1 MRDPRRIVRA
11 GYDRMAPAYLAARPR
26 KGADVRLLSELI
38 RRVPSAGR
46 VLDAGCG
53 AGVPATDA
61 LRRAGL
67 DVVGLDFARAQLELA
82 RRLVPPLRVVH
93 ADLTGLPFAAATFD
107 GVVSFYA
114 VIHVPR
120 AEHATVF
127 AQVCHVLR
135 PGGLALL
142 CLGAHDLA
150 ADLDPDSWLGTPMF
164 WSHFDAGTNLALLR
178 DAGLDVI
185 LDRLVPDPMGHG
197 EHLFALVERR
207 RAA

>member
-26 KGADVRLLSELI
+26 DGADVQLLSELI

-67 DVVGLDFARAQLELA
+67 DV
-82 RRLVPPLRVVH
+82 
-93 ADLTGLPFAAATFD
+93 
-107 GVVSFYA
+107 
-114 VIHVPR
+114 
-120 AEHATVF
+120 
-127 AQVCHVLR
+127 
-135 PGGLALL
+135 
-142 CLGAHDLA
+142 
-150 ADLDPDSWLGTPMF
+150 
-164 WSHFDAGTNLALLR
+164 
-178 DAGLDVI
+178 I